1 MNRSHR
7 EPTLGEI
14 LSDSIVRALM
24 EADGATA
31 GPRGDA
37 AADRPEAG
45 PASGSIGSAVDA
57 GSLPS
62 QSITSLRTDSVSRF
76 PGRGPYQINSA
87 GRRLATRKGVP
98 ISKHH
103 EAQLRG
109 LRHRFGPTIGI
120 KLGEYRSDMKL
131 GGVERNTQATGNRFV

>member
-7 EPTLGEI
+7 EPTPGEI

-45 PASGSIGSAVDA
+45 PASRSNGSAVDA
-57 GSLPS
+57 SSPPFH
-62 QSITSLRTDSVSRF
+62 SITSLS
-76 PGRGPYQINSA
+76 
-87 GRRLATRKGVP
+87 
-98 ISKHH
+98 
-103 EAQLRG
+103 
-109 LRHRFGPTIGI
+109 HRCNIPLF
-120 KLGEYRSDMKL
+120 
-131 GGVERNTQATGNRFV
+131 